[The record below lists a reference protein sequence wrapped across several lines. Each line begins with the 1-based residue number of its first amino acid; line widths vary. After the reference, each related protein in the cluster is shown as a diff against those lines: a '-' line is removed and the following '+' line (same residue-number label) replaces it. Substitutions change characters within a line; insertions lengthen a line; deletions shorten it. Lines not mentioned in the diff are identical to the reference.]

1 MNNFLPQKRG
11 MQVVWIIVGCL
22 IYAVGLNV
30 FIIPMNLYSGGAVG
44 LAQLLSYGAGQI
56 GIKEVA
62 GLNLYGIIYLLLN
75 IPILFIAWFKIGK
88 TFFINTILGTV
99 GISLFTSIVPTPAT
113 AVIAHPVIGIIGGI
127 EVIGIWMAKKYA
139 GMSVG
144 KLGTIFNLIL
154 YAIYLLV
161 FDISTVIYSVVYL
174 FFYTVTLDRMHFQ
187 NINVR
192 MLIFTKKKGI
202 AETIMKETGRG
213 VTQWNGEGA
222 FTSEHNYVLVTI
234 VNKFEVEDILNMVY
248 LLDPEAFTTVDE
260 GVKVYGNFQ
269 KRV

>member
-1 MNNFLPQKRG
+1 M
-11 MQVVWIIVGCL
+11 
-22 IYAVGLNV
+22 
-30 FIIPMNLYSGGAVG
+30 
-44 LAQLLSYGAGQI
+44 
-56 GIKEVA
+56 
-62 GLNLYGIIYLLLN
+62 
-75 IPILFIAWFKIGK
+75 
-88 TFFINTILGTV
+88 
-99 GISLFTSIVPTPAT
+99 
-113 AVIAHPVIGIIGGI
+113 
-127 EVIGIWMAKKYA
+127 
-139 GMSVG
+139 
-144 KLGTIFNLIL
+144 
-154 YAIYLLV
+154 YLLV

-202 AETIMKETGRG
+202 AEAIMKETGRG

>member
-1 MNNFLPQKRG
+1 M
-11 MQVVWIIVGCL
+11 IDD
-22 IYAVGLNV
+22 
-30 FIIPMNLYSGGAVG
+30 
-44 LAQLLSYGAGQI
+44 
-56 GIKEVA
+56 
-62 GLNLYGIIYLLLN
+62 
-75 IPILFIAWFKIGK
+75 
-88 TFFINTILGTV
+88 
-99 GISLFTSIVPTPAT
+99 
-113 AVIAHPVIGIIGGI
+113 PVIGIIIGGVVTGAGIGNMLTAKGRGGGI

-144 KLGTIFNLIL
+144 KLGTIFNLVL

-202 AETIMKETGRG
+202 AEAIMKETGRG

>member
-56 GIKEVA
+56 GIKEIA

-113 AVIAHPVIGIIGGI
+113 AVIADPVIGIIIGGVVTGAGIGIMLTAKGSGGGI

-192 MLIFTKKKGI
+192 T
-202 AETIMKETGRG
+202 
-213 VTQWNGEGA
+213 
-222 FTSEHNYVLVTI
+222 
-234 VNKFEVEDILNMVY
+234 
-248 LLDPEAFTTVDE
+248 
-260 GVKVYGNFQ
+260 
-269 KRV
+269 

>member
-1 MNNFLPQKRG
+1 MNNVLPQKRG

-56 GIKEVA
+56 GIKEIA

-113 AVIAHPVIGIIGGI
+113 AVIADPVIGIIIGG
-127 EVIGIWMAKKYA
+127 VVTGA
-139 GMSVG
+139 G
-144 KLGTIFNLIL
+144 
-154 YAIYLLV
+154 
-161 FDISTVIYSVVYL
+161 ISTVIYSVVYL

-202 AETIMKETGRG
+202 AEAIMKETGRG

>member
-1 MNNFLPQKRG
+1 M
-11 MQVVWIIVGCL
+11 
-22 IYAVGLNV
+22 
-30 FIIPMNLYSGGAVG
+30 
-44 LAQLLSYGAGQI
+44 
-56 GIKEVA
+56 
-62 GLNLYGIIYLLLN
+62 IYLVEDDNSIRELVIYTLQTTGFEAKGFACAKDFWNEMKKEEPSLVLLD
-75 IPILFIAWFKIGK
+75 IMLPDEDGLSILRKLRDSGH
-88 TFFINTILGTV
+88 
-99 GISLFTSIVPTPAT
+99 TSRL
-113 AVIAHPVIGIIGGI
+113 PVIMLTAKGSGGGI

-202 AETIMKETGRG
+202 AEAIMKETGRG